1 MYSFA
6 DIFSTMR
13 YHLHVLLQH
22 FPFVLMHFAALILAW
37 RSMRYRYVQSCR
49 QTPCAGCASVTEY
62 YQQCLLALMV
72 VVSLLLSLAL
82 FYSIRITLYLCN
94 DYVYMAGVLIGWR
107 RGWPV
112 MLVAM
117 LCTAFRAYL
126 LGNDLI
132 WLVYVLLD
140 VLIYYLIGS
149 VLHRML
155 YLGLEDFSWYE
166 ILFICVNKIMVSIVS
181 AACWVL
187 LMQDSWFAGFN
198 ILLFRL
204 IAWPLVSLPGIFF
217 LLLILR
223 SDYRQCRAQCYH

>member
-6 DIFSTMR
+6 DIFSTMG

-37 RSMRYRYVQSCR
+37 RCLRHRYMQCCQQIPCMR
-49 QTPCAGCASVTEY
+49 CAERTQQ
-62 YQQCLLALMV
+62 YQQYLLMV
-72 VVSLLLSLAL
+72 MVLISLLLSLAL
-82 FYSIRITLYLCN
+82 FYSLRITLYLAN

-112 MLVAM
+112 MLVAI
-117 LCTAFRAYL
+117 LCTAFRAFL

-132 WLVYVLLD
+132 WLAYVLLD

-155 YLGLEDFSWYE
+155 YVGLEDFSWYE
-166 ILFICVNKIMVSIVS
+166 ILFICVNKIMVSIIS

-204 IAWPLVSLPGIFF
+204 IAWPLVSLPVIIF
-217 LLLILR
+217 LLLIFR
-223 SDYRQCRAQCYH
+223 GDYRQCRTRCYR

>member
-13 YHLHVLLQH
+13 YHLHLLLQH
-22 FPFVLMHFAALILAW
+22 FPFVLMHVAALLLAW
-37 RSMRYRYVQSCR
+37 RCLRRGYMQCCR
-49 QTPCAGCASVTEY
+49 QMPCMRCAERTEQ
-62 YQQCLLALMV
+62 YQQYLLIVMV
-72 VVSLLLSLAL
+72 LISLLLSLAL
-82 FYSIRITLYLCN
+82 FYSLRITLYLAN

-112 MLVAM
+112 MLVAI
-117 LCTAFRAYL
+117 LCTACRAYL
-126 LGNDLI
+126 LGSDLI
-132 WLVYVLLD
+132 WQVYILLD

-149 VLHRML
+149 LLHKML
-155 YLGLEDFSWYE
+155 YLGLEDFSWNE
-166 ILFICVNKIMVSIVS
+166 ILFVCVNKVMVSLVS

-204 IAWPLVSLPGIFF
+204 IAWPLVSLPVIF
-217 LLLILR
+217 LLLIILS
-223 SDYRQCRAQCYH
+223 SDYRQCRTHCYG